1 MSLSGFSVRFLDR
14 FLGFYAATCTILIPR
29 SFKRINNGYSRLIRK
44 ERIDELKITMFL
56 PLERKIS
63 SRYSV
68 NIYSLSRYS
77 IKVFNP
83 FLAIDLN
90 DRETMHIQAYRRALV
105 IFQLLPASRRVV
117 RVASNSIFRIKSN
130 IMPLDIEMFI
140 SEIEKRSAIYNTK
153 LKEYS
158 DKNLKKK
165 LWIELCEK
173 FVDNWNDLSTA
184 DKDEKNKQLQK
195 KWKNLRTCFKREYD
209 EQKSEMYGSGG
220 KKRHKYLYFD
230 QLLFLRDFIESRKI
244 SSNSE
249 STISNRNDIEN
260 VIEETEDINHVSPV
274 TSLKP
279 TANVTKRKKISNNTF
294 EESLL
299 QMLREKN
306 DEEKEIDEDK
316 YFLLSL
322 LPSFRKLNE
331 EQKFI
336 ARIEIMNVM
345 RRLRLPEYH
354 HTQTDSRGCCGSMKK
369 KTIVGGYV
377 FTWWFVTDV
386 QRLSLE
392 VMTLNPV
399 CENVETA
406 QGVPLTVT
414 GVAQCKIMK
423 ADELLHTASEQFL
436 GKSVHEIKSTILS
449 TLEGHLRA
457 ILGTLSVEEVYKDR
471 DQFAALVREVAA
483 PDVGRMGIEI
493 LSFTI
498 KDVYDDVQYLA
509 SLGKAQTAAVKR
521 DADVGVAEAN
531 RDAGIREAE
540 CEKAAMDI
548 KYNTDTK
555 IEDNA
560 RLFQLQKANFD
571 QEVNTAKA
579 EAQLAYELQ
588 AAKIRQRIRNEEIQ
602 IEIVERRKQIEV
614 EEQEVRRKEH
624 ELQSTVRLPAEAE
637 HYKIGK
643 VAEGKRTQTV
653 SAAKAEA
660 ERIRLI
666 GEAEAQALE
675 AVGISEAERMRMK
688 AAIYKKY
695 GEAAILNIAL
705 NALPKI
711 AAEVAAP
718 LARTE
723 EIVLLGGNDTTS
735 GEITRLVGQVPPA
748 VQALTGVDL
757 SKVLGKIPGANH

>member
-1 MSLSGFSVRFLDR
+1 S
-14 FLGFYAATCTILIPR
+14 II
-29 SFKRINNGYSRLIRK
+29 
-44 ERIDELKITMFL
+44 IT
-56 PLERKIS
+56 
-63 SRYSV
+63 
-68 NIYSLSRYS
+68 
-77 IKVFNP
+77 
-83 FLAIDLN
+83 
-90 DRETMHIQAYRRALV
+90 
-105 IFQLLPASRRVV
+105 
-117 RVASNSIFRIKSN
+117 
-130 IMPLDIEMFI
+130 
-140 SEIEKRSAIYNTK
+140 
-153 LKEYS
+153 
-158 DKNLKKK
+158 
-165 LWIELCEK
+165 
-173 FVDNWNDLSTA
+173 
-184 DKDEKNKQLQK
+184 
-195 KWKNLRTCFKREYD
+195 
-209 EQKSEMYGSGG
+209 G
-220 KKRHKYLYFD
+220 
-230 QLLFLRDFIESRKI
+230 
-244 SSNSE
+244 
-249 STISNRNDIEN
+249 
-260 VIEETEDINHVSPV
+260 
-274 TSLKP
+274 
-279 TANVTKRKKISNNTF
+279 
-294 EESLL
+294 
-299 QMLREKN
+299 
-306 DEEKEIDEDK
+306 
-316 YFLLSL
+316 
-322 LPSFRKLNE
+322 
-331 EQKFI
+331 
-336 ARIEIMNVM
+336 
-345 RRLRLPEYH
+345 
-354 HTQTDSRGCCGSMKK
+354 GCCGLMRKR
-369 KTIVGGYV
+369 TIVGGYA

-399 CENVETA
+399 CGNVETA

-414 GVAQCKIMK
+414 GVAQCKI
-423 ADELLHTASEQFL
+423 LHTASAQFL
-436 GKSVHEIKSTILS
+436 EKSVHEIKSTILS

-457 ILGTLSVEEVYKDR
+457 ILGTLSVEEIYKDR
-471 DQFAALVREVAA
+471 DQFATLVREVAA

-509 SLGKAQTAAVKR
+509 SLGKAQTAVVKR

-555 IEDNA
+555 VEDNA

-602 IEIVERRKQIEV
+602 IKIVERRKQIEV
-614 EEQEVRRKEH
+614 EDQEVRRMEY

-637 HYKIGK
+637 HYKIGR

-653 SAAKAEA
+653 NAATAEA
-660 ERIRLI
+660 EKIRLI
-666 GEAEAQALE
+666 GEAEAHALE
-675 AVGISEAERMRMK
+675 AIGVSEAERMRMK
-688 AAIYKKY
+688 AAVYKKY

-723 EIVLLGGNDTTS
+723 EIVLLGGSDTTS

-757 SKVLGKIPGANH
+757 SKVCLKGLQSSKMCI